1 MRQTICQKCGTV
13 NHGNAIVCTECG
25 VKLAHSERK
34 AVARMKNSMFVQTIA
49 SAPGRLMKWIFK
61 KIKLVVMTLLVLLI
75 GGGGLLYF
83 FLFVPLSWQDYPM
96 PQPVPADDT
105 EFKVRLQLLRKNGG
119 IFAADPLTIRQLG
132 NMLIFNPAFGQYR
145 AGKNKDALRE
155 PDRNNGYFSFI
166 KMPHDQFGMILY
178 QKINQKLPFRLMV
191 VFTARRGQNG
201 LLELESC
208 RIGNLPVPAFILRMA
223 AEIML
228 NNWNPDQQFMAAFDR
243 IQKGEMELQLN
254 GKEEKI
260 TLTVSRAEN

>member
-1 MRQTICQKCGTV
+1 MHQTICQKCGTV

-25 VKLAHSERK
+25 VKLAHPERK
-34 AVARMKNSMFVQTIA
+34 AAARLKNSHLVQSLLA
-49 SAPGRLMKWIFK
+49 APGNLLRWIFK
-61 KIKLVVMTLLVLLI
+61 KIKLIVITLLFLLI

-96 PQPVPADDT
+96 PQPIPADDT
-105 EFKVRLQLLRKNGG
+105 EFKGRLQLLCKNGG

-132 NMLIFNPAFGQYR
+132 NTLIFNPSFGQYR
-145 AGKNKDALRE
+145 WGKKAAQVRE
-155 PDRNNGYFSFI
+155 ADRNNGYFSFI

-178 QKINQKLPFRLMV
+178 QKIDQKLPFRLMV
-191 VFTARRGQNG
+191 VFTARRSKNG

-208 RIGNLPVPAFILRMA
+208 RIGNLPVPAFILRKA
-223 AEIML
+223 AEKML

-260 TLTVSRAEN
+260 TLTVSRAGN